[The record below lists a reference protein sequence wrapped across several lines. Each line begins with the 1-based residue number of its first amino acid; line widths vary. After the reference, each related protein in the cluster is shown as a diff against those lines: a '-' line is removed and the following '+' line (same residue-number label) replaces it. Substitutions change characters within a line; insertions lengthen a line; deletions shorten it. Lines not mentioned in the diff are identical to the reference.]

1 MTPITITAIGL
12 SIFFGI
18 LGLPLLMA
26 GVMSFDS
33 PNPSLD
39 MKTLGYTGM
48 YFIPYAVLIA
58 VIAAIL
64 QNWWV
69 FTFHLIPFI
78 LIGGV
83 FGFAFLKTKLNF

>member
-18 LGLPLLMA
+18 LGLPLLIA
-26 GVMSFDS
+26 GMMSFDS
-33 PNPSLD
+33 PRPSLD
-39 MKTLGYTGM
+39 MKILGYTGM
-48 YFIPYAVLIA
+48 YFIPYAIVVA

-69 FTFHLIPFI
+69 FAFHLVPFI

-83 FGFAFLKTKLNF
+83 FGFNFLKTKTNF